1 MTYPTRNIVIYTY
14 IFFDIQFIFEL
25 VHKKNPLT
33 ISTQDDMEE
42 LNKSLTIE
50 CFMCIIKI
58 IEYFILFLART
69 WIASQLFLNP
79 TDTFAMIPPLSP
91 LHWWCEL
98 SKISLKSLGMVKRA
112 WFWFYIYIYILVLYI
127 YISFKIN

>member
-69 WIASQLFLNP
+69 
-79 TDTFAMIPPLSP
+79 
-91 LHWWCEL
+91 
-98 SKISLKSLGMVKRA
+98 
-112 WFWFYIYIYILVLYI
+112 
-127 YISFKIN
+127 